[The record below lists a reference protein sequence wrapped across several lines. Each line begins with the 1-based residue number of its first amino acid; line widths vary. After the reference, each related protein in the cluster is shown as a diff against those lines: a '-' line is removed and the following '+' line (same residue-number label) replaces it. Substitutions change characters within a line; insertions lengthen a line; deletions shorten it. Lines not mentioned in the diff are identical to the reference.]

1 MNATQYRSKSVI
13 RLASMLVVAAI
24 VAAVLAI
31 VVVRSC
37 TAVRPGSGGA
47 GLANAPSVEQTGD
60 SSGERV
66 VVSFSAIV
74 AEFGPATQAGQ
85 NLVAALDAGEQ
96 REGVIPA
103 DRLAAVRSLLPFVTV
118 LTQPGVTTF
127 AGQQCIIGTEA
138 TTTVSSGQV
147 VSKQEIKLGL
157 VAEVADQGALTV
169 AARFHTLDANG
180 RLAVLAQEWGLPF
193 ARGRSAS
200 ASETIRPDE
209 ALFMRRRF
217 GGKELLV
224 IVMGHRVPT
233 ADGGDE

>member
-1 MNATQYRSKSVI
+1 MNVTPSMSKSARRWVPV
-13 RLASMLVVAAI
+13 LVVAAI

-37 TAVRPGSGGA
+37 MAVRPGSGGA
-47 GLANAPSVEQTGD
+47 GLANAPSVEQTDD
-60 SSGERV
+60 SSAERA
-66 VVSFSAIV
+66 VVSFSVIV
-74 AEFGPATQAGQ
+74 AEFDPATQAGQ
-85 NLVAALDAGEQ
+85 NLVAALEAGEK
-96 REGVIPA
+96 REGVISA

-127 AGQQCIIGTEA
+127 TGQQCIIGTEA

-157 VAEVADQGALTV
+157 VAAVEDQGALTV
-169 AARFHTLDANG
+169 AARFHTLDADG

-224 IVMGHRVPT
+224 IVMGRRMQ
-233 ADGGDE
+233 AAAGGDK

>member
-1 MNATQYRSKSVI
+1 MNATQTRLKS
-13 RLASMLVVAAI
+13 ASRWVPVLIVAAI

-37 TAVRPGSGGA
+37 TAARPGSGGA
-47 GLANAPSVEQTGD
+47 GLANAPSVGQTDD
-60 SSGERV
+60 SSAERA
-66 VVSFSAIV
+66 VVSFSAII
-74 AEFGPATQAGQ
+74 AEFDPATQAGQ
-85 NLVAALDAGEQ
+85 NLVAALDAGEK

-118 LTQPGVTTF
+118 LTRPGVTTV

-138 TTTVSSGQV
+138 TTTVSSGEV

-224 IVMGHRVPT
+224 IVMGHRVQT